1 MSISGSEAP
10 IKGLEGV
17 VASAS
22 SICYL
27 DGIQG
32 KLAYR
37 GIDVRELAEK
47 ATFEEV
53 AYLLW
58 YDALPKKHELESLT
72 AKMAEQRPLPPQILD
87 IIAALPKI
95 ASPMNVLRTA
105 VSALAMYD
113 PELEDPSPE
122 ANQRKAIRLTSKF
135 FTIVAAFHRIRN
147 GKEPVPPEPSLS
159 TAANFLYMLNGTHPD
174 SLSTKAFDMCLV
186 LHAEHELNAS
196 TFAARVTAATL
207 ADMYGAVVAA
217 IAALDGP
224 LHGGA
229 NEQVMEMLKRI
240 GSVDKAEQYVME
252 ALARKERI
260 MGFGHRVYR
269 TEDPRAAFLRQMS
282 KQLAEH
288 TGDTKWYEMSVVIEK
303 VAHREKHLHP
313 NVDFYSASVYHY
325 LGIPSDLFT
334 PIFACSRVT
343 GWTAHIMEQ
352 YADNRLIRPRAQ
364 YVGTIDRPYIPI
376 DQR

>member
-1 MSISGSEAP
+1 MSISSGETP
-10 IKGLEGV
+10 IRGLEGV

-27 DGIQG
+27 DGLQG

-37 GIDVRELAEK
+37 GIDVRDLAEK

-58 YDALPKKHELESLT
+58 FDALPKRDELDDLT
-72 AKMAEQRPLPPQILD
+72 AKLAEQRWLPGPVLE
-87 IIAALPKI
+87 IIATLPKT
-95 ASPMNVLRTA
+95 AAPMNVLRTA

-122 ANQRKAIRLTSKF
+122 ANQRKAIRLTARF
-135 FTIVAAFHRIRN
+135 FTIVAAYHRLRS
-147 GKEPVPPEPSLS
+147 GLEPVPPHKDLG
-159 TAANFLYMLNGTHPD
+159 TAANFLYMMRGVPPD
-174 SLSTKAFDMCLV
+174 ETSTKAFDMCLV

-196 TFAARVTAATL
+196 TFAARVAAATL
-207 ADMYGAVVAA
+207 ADMYGAVTAAVAA
-217 IAALDGP
+217 LQGP

-229 NEQVMEMLKRI
+229 NEQVMEMLQRI
-240 GSVDKAEQYVME
+240 GEVDRAEQYVME
-252 ALARKERI
+252 ALARRERI

-269 TEDPRAAFLRQMS
+269 TEDPRAQFLRKMS
-282 KQLAEH
+282 QQLAEH
-288 TGDTKWYEMSVVIEK
+288 SGDTKWYEMSRIIED

-313 NVDFYSASVYHY
+313 NVDFYSATVYHY

-364 YVGTIDRPYIPI
+364 YVGTVDRPYIPI
-376 DQR
+376 DKR